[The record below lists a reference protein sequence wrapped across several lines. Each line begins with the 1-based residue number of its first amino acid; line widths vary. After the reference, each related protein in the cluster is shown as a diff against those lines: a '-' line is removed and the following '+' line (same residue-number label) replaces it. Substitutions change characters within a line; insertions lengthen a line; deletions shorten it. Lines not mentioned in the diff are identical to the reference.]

1 MIDDARADRTELRL
15 RLYQNGF
22 TPLPNFHKMCL
33 LKEWSTVTV
42 TPELIGSRE
51 WARSNRDRD
60 TGIRCGDVI
69 AIDWDIN
76 DADLLNRLLDEIVAA
91 GVIEEST
98 FVRIGKPPREMW
110 LYRTSDKIGK
120 RTTGFFRRPG
130 ADEDVKAEQV
140 EVLGAG
146 CQFAAYGMRDDETPY
161 TWPADSLLDFQY
173 RDLPEIT
180 LAQVEAV
187 KTFASEF
194 FERHGLE
201 RKSAAGGT
209 DEGYTH
215 VYDLTDDMVFDVHE
229 HGPMTVAAIRDYLT
243 ADPGKVLRCRVDTLR
258 PGTSGSL
265 AGMVSLVD
273 GSVCV
278 SDHGSYT
285 SHFPKEQDV
294 EGSFA
299 ALGELL
305 REKFPQ
311 VVHTPPLPPVE
322 LDPGELTLKTSDELN
337 DNLQRALQ
345 RFVYLSET
353 NTIADVLEN
362 NVTITADH
370 FRNFT
375 APYYEARI
383 SARGTQTMA
392 YLSKLWLEHKDRR
405 NARRA
410 HMRPDQAIPLY
421 TEGDSMFVNTYRPLV
436 LPTGGDASVG
446 FDLLRQLLPSPFE
459 YQYFLQWLSYK
470 VQFPDTRGPAVV
482 MVAHD
487 RYGTGRGSLVELI
500 KSLFSRGL
508 VRTIDFQTLTG
519 NGTQGQYNEWL
530 ADALV
535 VAINEAQETS
545 GHMSKWREKSNAYEH
560 LKTIVDPGSHDV
572 YVKRKGMSNY
582 AGRTSASVLVMTNH
596 MDSLIIP
603 PGDRRF
609 AVLANGTP
617 PDQQFWR
624 EFHEWRRYPINLG
637 AFVEQLREVS
647 LAGYNPYEA
656 PPMTQSKRDMI
667 DAGMSP
673 LDRAV
678 EAVFERMPG
687 KLLTREQLNNMLE
700 LYLTEVSVEFPDG
713 WARMVDRI
721 FTRRTHTIE
730 HNDKLLIEGK
740 MRIVRR
746 LDGATPAMLS
756 SEDAML
762 AEVLKNGPIGRQ
774 FGSSESPE
782 NSGSRSNVVSFTSRK
797 AL

>member
-1 MIDDARADRTELRL
+1 MIVDARADRTELRL
-15 RLYQNGF
+15 RLYENGF

-33 LKEWSTVTV
+33 LKEWSTVTI
-42 TPELIGSRE
+42 TPELIRSRE

-60 TGIRCGDVI
+60 TGIRCGDVV

-76 DADLLNRLLDEIVAA
+76 DPALLNALLDEIVEAA
-91 GVIEEST
+91 VIVEST
-98 FVRIGKPPREMW
+98 FVRVGKPPREMW

-120 RTTGFFRRPG
+120 RTTGFFLS
-130 ADEDVKAEQV
+130 ADAEEGTKPEQV
-140 EVLGAG
+140 EILGAG
-146 CQFAAYGMRDDETPY
+146 CQFAAYGMRDDDTPY
-161 TWPADSLLDFQY
+161 TWPSDNLLDHQY

-187 KTFASEF
+187 KAFAIAF
-194 FERHGLE
+194 FERRGLV

-215 VYDLTDDMVFDVHE
+215 AYDLTDDMVFDVHE
-229 HGPMTVAAIRDYLT
+229 LGPMTVGAIRGYLK
-243 ADPGKVLRCRVDTLR
+243 ANPGKVLRCRVDVLR

-265 AGMVSLVD
+265 AGMASLVD
-273 GSVCV
+273 GSVCI

-285 SHFPKEQDV
+285 SHFPAEQNV
-294 EGSFA
+294 EASFA
-299 ALGELL
+299 ALGALL
-305 REKFPQ
+305 QQKFPEA
-311 VVHTPPLPPVE
+311 TAPPPLPPID
-322 LDPGELTLKTSDELN
+322 LDPEELTLDTTEDFEISLTK
-337 DNLQRALQ
+337 ALQ
-345 RFVYLSET
+345 RFVYMSET

-362 NVTITADH
+362 NVSITVEH
-370 FRNFT
+370 FRNFA
-375 APYYEARI
+375 APFYEARV
-383 SARGTQTMA
+383 SPRGAETLA
-392 YLSKLWLEHKDRR
+392 YLSKLWLEHKNRR

-410 HMRPDQAIPLY
+410 HMRPDQPIPVY
-421 TEGDSMFVNTYRPLV
+421 TEAGNVYVNTYRPLV
-436 LPTGGDASVG
+436 LPTNGSPECGLE
-446 FDLLRQLLPSPFE
+446 LLRRLLPSPFE

-470 VQFPDTRGPAVV
+470 LQYPDTRGPAVI

-500 KSLFSRGL
+500 KGLFTHGL

-530 ADALV
+530 ADALI

-545 GHMSKWREKSNAYEH
+545 GHMSKWREKTNAYEH
-560 LKTIVDPGSHDV
+560 LKTIVDPGSHDI
-572 YVKRKGMSNY
+572 YVKRKGMANY

-617 PDQQFWR
+617 PEQSFWR
-624 EFHEWRRYPINLG
+624 DFHRWRMDPGNLG
-637 AFVEQLREVS
+637 AFVEALRGVS
-647 LAGYNPYEA
+647 LAGYNPFEA

-678 EAVFERMPG
+678 ETVFARMPG
-687 KLLTREQLNNMLE
+687 KLLTREQLNSMLE
-700 LYLTEVSVEFPDG
+700 LYLAEVSVEFPEG

-730 HNDKLLIEGK
+730 HNDQILIEGRL
-740 MRIVRR
+740 RIVRR
-746 LDGATPAMLS
+746 IEGATPEMMQ
-756 SEDAML
+756 SEEAML
-762 AEVLKNGPIGRQ
+762 AEVMKNGPMSRH
-774 FGSSESPE
+774 FGNSE
-782 NSGSRSNVVSFTSRK
+782 GASNVVAFASRK